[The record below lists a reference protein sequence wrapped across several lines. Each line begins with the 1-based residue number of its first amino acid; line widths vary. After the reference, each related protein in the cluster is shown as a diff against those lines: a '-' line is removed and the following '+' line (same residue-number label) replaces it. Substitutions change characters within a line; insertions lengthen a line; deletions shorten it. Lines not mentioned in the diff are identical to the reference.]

1 MKEVRFLP
9 AGDSAIAVEF
19 GSEISE
25 EINIRVQLMDRAV
38 ANGAAAARM
47 AHKSSPIGDEPSAA
61 LRAVTETV
69 PTYRSLMVHYDP
81 RVAGFGEMKEALERI
96 VPEGGAVSEG
106 RRRILVVPVLYGGE
120 EGPDLANVCEHS
132 GLSEEEVIRIHSGR
146 DYRVF
151 MLGFTPGFPYLG
163 GMDERI
169 ATPRLAHPR
178 TLIPAGSVGIAGAQ
192 TGIYP
197 SASPGGWQLIGRTPL
212 KLYDPD
218 REVPILAG
226 AGDYIRFRPVSAA
239 EYAKISVR
247 VNAGIYDIEYADE
260 PAGPE
265 DSVRPETS
273 GAKEAAAG
281 AAGTAKAGAA
291 RTEKAGAAGTDE
303 SEVRA

>member
-1 MKEVRFLP
+1 MDEIRYLP

-25 EINIRVQLMDRAV
+25 DINTKVQLLDRALSE
-38 ANGAAAARM
+38 ALEALKGPAGAANWDAKRF
-47 AHKSSPIGDEPSAA
+47 PRA
-61 LRAVTETV
+61 LSAVTETV

-81 RVAGFGEMKEALERI
+81 CAAGFSEMKEALEAI
-96 VPEGGAVSEG
+96 VPAGGGQAG
-106 RRRILVVPVLYGGE
+106 GKRRILVVPVLYGGE
-120 EGPDLANVCEHS
+120 EGPDLQNVCEHS
-132 GLSEEEVIRIHSGR
+132 GLSEEEVIAIHSGR
-146 DYRVF
+146 DYRVY

-197 SASPGGWQLIGRTPL
+197 TASPGGWQLIGRTPL
-212 KLYDPD
+212 KLYDPG

-247 VNAGIYDIEYADE
+247 VNAGIYDIEYAE
-260 PAGPE
+260 EG
-265 DSVRPETS
+265 
-273 GAKEAAAG
+273 
-281 AAGTAKAGAA
+281 
-291 RTEKAGAAGTDE
+291 
-303 SEVRA
+303 